1 MYHSALTLS
10 HAFMSAGTTSDAF
23 LRQNLDFLSRANN
36 WSKFT
41 ATSALGVINKGS
53 LSRGR
58 TLLGPYLPSASAGAG
73 PSQQGKEF
81 SEGGALFAVGLVNAG
96 RGGEECDW
104 LVGQMKA
111 AEDEVVKHG
120 AALGLGVAGMA
131 SGSEGPSHLFL
142 SNRCQ
147 VSLADATS
155 SISCAEIYDI
165 LRETLFQDSAV
176 AGEASGYAM
185 GLVMLGSGSAKCF
198 DEMVQYAH
206 ETQHEKIIRGL
217 ALGMAFLWYGKE
229 EEADPFIA
237 RLAKDKVRSST
248 LLLALPLSLKRGAKL
263 TFVVV
268 VSTGTGRHPSV
279 RCHVHDCAC
288 LRRHVQQHGDPPAAR
303 RGRLGR
309 LGRRPACGRQR
320 PRLRPLPVA
329 RPSAAHR
336 SASQR
341 ELQPPRPAG
350 RGRRARRRLCWYRTR
365 GA

>member
-1 MYHSALTLS
+1 
-10 HAFMSAGTTSDAF
+10 
-23 LRQNLDFLSRANN
+23 
-36 WSKFT
+36 
-41 ATSALGVINKGS
+41 
-53 LSRGR
+53 
-58 TLLGPYLPSASAGAG
+58 
-73 PSQQGKEF
+73 
-81 SEGGALFAVGLVNAG
+81 
-96 RGGEECDW
+96 
-104 LVGQMKA
+104 MKA

-288 LRRHVQQHGDPPAAR
+288 LRRHVQQHGRRAAVSALGFVLCRSPGQVPRIVQLLSESYNPHVRQGAAVALGVACAGTGLEVRETPRLDRGLPLSRVAAPADLP
-303 RGRLGR
+303 LGS
-309 LGRRPACGRQR
+309 LAGASLLCRRPSSCSS
-320 PRLRPLPVA
+320 P
-329 RPSAAHR
+329 
-336 SASQR
+336 
-341 ELQPPRPAG
+341 
-350 RGRRARRRLCWYRTR
+350 
-365 GA
+365 

>member
-58 TLLGPYLPSASAGAG
+58 TLLGPYLPSTSSSTGGG
-73 PSQQGKEF
+73 PSPQQQGKEY

-96 RGGEECDW
+96 RGGEECEW

-131 SGSEGPSHLFL
+131 SGSEGADPPTLITVPTRPRL
-142 SNRCQ
+142 LTR
-147 VSLADATS
+147 VSRLPPMRRV
-155 SISCAEIYDI
+155 EIYDI

-185 GLVMLGSGSAKCF
+185 GLVMLGSGSTKCF

-217 ALGMAFLWYGKE
+217 ALGMAFLWYGRE
-229 EEADPFIA
+229 EEADSCIA
-237 RLAKDKVRSST
+237 QLAKDKVRPTQLVAGGST
-248 LLLALPLSLKRGAKL
+248 
-263 TFVVV
+263 
-268 VSTGTGRHPSV
+268 
-279 RCHVHDCAC
+279 
-288 LRRHVQQHGDPPAAR
+288 
-303 RGRLGR
+303 
-309 LGRRPACGRQR
+309 
-320 PRLRPLPVA
+320 
-329 RPSAAHR
+329 
-336 SASQR
+336 
-341 ELQPPRPAG
+341 
-350 RGRRARRRLCWYRTR
+350 
-365 GA
+365 